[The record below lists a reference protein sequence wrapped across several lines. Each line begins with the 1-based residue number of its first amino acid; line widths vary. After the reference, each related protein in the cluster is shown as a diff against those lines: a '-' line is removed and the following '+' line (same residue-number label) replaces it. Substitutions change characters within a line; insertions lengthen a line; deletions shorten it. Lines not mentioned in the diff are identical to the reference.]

1 MEPGNLVKYVDRNGY
16 VIIGYVMYLDTD
28 YANDVYYHIRWHD
41 GSETDEYDDNDPND
55 IIEVIQ

>member
-28 YANDVYYHIRWHD
+28 YANDVYYHIRWND